1 LFLLPVHGESNSLI
15 KSGYVAGCELK
26 LVAVTGMPGAG
37 KSTAAQALVG
47 MGWGRVVMGDVI
59 REETKR
65 RGLVPN
71 ETNTGEVMRDLRR
84 RNGEAAVAELCVKT
98 IRELKTDKV
107 VVDGIRSLAEV
118 EVFRRSA
125 DVLLLAVH
133 ASRKRRFA
141 LLKERGRSD
150 DPTMYEAFLK
160 RDERELEVGI
170 GRAIALADEVVS
182 NEHTTA
188 ERLSEEV
195 AEMVE
200 RWIEKGD
207 A

>member
-1 LFLLPVHGESNSLI
+1 M
-15 KSGYVAGCELK
+15 K